1 MFNRKSALPLLLSAA
16 LVLGFVPLAGA
27 DTISTLPSYDGTAS
41 FGPFPSPVTIG
52 SFSFSIP
59 AGQIVYSGTL
69 SGTFGNNDVPG
80 TTDVSAP
87 VALFID
93 GGSIE
98 VATCDD
104 SLSYSA
110 PCDSGFSPTT
120 WSYTLT
126 KADLAALSAAFASG
140 SLDLTAVQNG
150 VGAVN
155 AGSLT
160 LDVST
165 TPEPN
170 GFWLLATG
178 IVGLVLVNRARS
190 TKSTR
195 V

>member
-1 MFNRKSALPLLLSAA
+1 
-16 LVLGFVPLAGA
+16 
-27 DTISTLPSYDGTAS
+27 
-41 FGPFPSPVTIG
+41 
-52 SFSFSIP
+52 
-59 AGQIVYSGTL
+59 
-69 SGTFGNNDVPG
+69 
-80 TTDVSAP
+80 
-87 VALFID
+87 
-93 GGSIE
+93 
-98 VATCDD
+98 
-104 SLSYSA
+104 
-110 PCDSGFSPTT
+110 
-120 WSYTLT
+120 LT